1 MKRTRQR
8 VPVLVWCLAAG
19 GISAA
24 TVLTPS
30 AQSDALVTW
39 DEAAAATYLDTRQ
52 DWWTGWSNAD
62 RGNDTYCV
70 SCHGGLP
77 YALARPHV
85 RQGSANA
92 GPTPGERDLVANVT
106 TRVRAWDTI
115 APYYT
120 DERHGAPKTSQS
132 RGTEAILN
140 ALILSNHDAATGT
153 LSANTRAAFD
163 HLWVLQEQ
171 SGDSRGAWPWLFFGL
186 QPWESIDG
194 PFYGA
199 ALAAV
204 AVGIAPENYAATSE
218 VQERLDLL
226 RAYFARHYAKQ
237 PLFNRVTLLWA
248 STKVQGLL
256 DEEQRASLIRAVL
269 ARQRDDGGW
278 SLSSL
283 GEWERRD
290 GTVLET
296 KSDGYATGLVTY
308 ALRQAGLSADHDGV
322 ERGVSWLLRHQ
333 DQTGSWPG
341 YSLNKERDPS
351 ADAARFMN
359 DVATAY
365 AVLALADTN

>member
-39 DEAAAATYLDTRQ
+39 DEAAAATYLDTRPGLV
-52 DWWTGWSNAD
+52 DRLVERGPRKRYLLRLLSWRPAVCPGTSSRSTG
-62 RGNDTYCV
+62 V
-70 SCHGGLP
+70 
-77 YALARPHV
+77 
-85 RQGSANA
+85 
-92 GPTPGERDLVANVT
+92 GERWAD
-106 TRVRAWDTI
+106 TRASAISWQMSR
-115 APYYT
+115 
-120 DERHGAPKTSQS
+120 RGFG
-132 RGTEAILN
+132 RGTRSRRTTPTSGTEPQRPANREGRKRSLN

-226 RAYFARHYAKQ
+226 RAVLCA
-237 PLFNRVTLLWA
+237 TLRKAAALQ
-248 STKVQGLL
+248 S
-256 DEEQRASLIRAVL
+256 
-269 ARQRDDGGW
+269 RDALVGVDKGA
-278 SLSSL
+278 
-283 GEWERRD
+283 
-290 GTVLET
+290 GT
-296 KSDGYATGLVTY
+296 S
-308 ALRQAGLSADHDGV
+308 R
-322 ERGVSWLLRHQ
+322 
-333 DQTGSWPG
+333 
-341 YSLNKERDPS
+341 
-351 ADAARFMN
+351 
-359 DVATAY
+359 
-365 AVLALADTN
+365 